1 MNDAHAPAGS
11 KRGYDSGL
19 PGFLGALDGW
29 LALIEAIILGIGVLL
44 LAFNTVAN
52 VIARFV
58 FKNSIFFSEELNAIL
73 IVLITFAGISYAARY
88 GRHIRMS
95 AIYDTFSPKMRK
107 ILMIGITLFTGLM
120 LLMLSWYALQY
131 LLSVQKSGRL
141 LPALQFPVW
150 ITFIYVPVGLLLT
163 SIQYLLTAV
172 KNMRSADTYLST
184 QMIEGYEEGVG
195 I

>member
-1 MNDAHAPAGS
+1 MNDKRASAS

-19 PGFLGALDGW
+19 PGFLGTLDRW
-29 LALIEAIILGIGVLL
+29 LALIEAVILGIGVLL
-44 LAFNTVAN
+44 MAFNTVSN
-52 VIARFV
+52 VVARFV
-58 FKNSIFFSEELNAIL
+58 FKNSIFFSEELNSIL

-95 AIYDTFSPKMRK
+95 AIYDTFSPRMRK
-107 ILMIGITLFTGLM
+107 ILMIVITLFTGLM

-141 LPALQFPVW
+141 LSALQFPVW
-150 ITFIYVPVGLLLT
+150 ITFIYVPIGLLLT

-172 KNMRSADTYLST
+172 KNIRSADTYLST
-184 QMIEGYEEGVG
+184 QVIEGYEEEAG